1 MARQSAFA
9 ARGLQVP
16 SNKATALDPRASE
29 VGKTKPIDYDHLR
42 LGKPAERQRI
52 IKWWEEKV
60 RALPQ

>member
-16 SNKATALDPRASE
+16 SNKATALDLRASE

-52 IKWWEEKV
+52 IKWW
-60 RALPQ
+60 